1 VTRAGA
7 AASQSQ
13 GRDHINAQEG
23 LAMASNDVD
32 EYVKTKLPPQHHG
45 VVSML
50 RELMNECAPTAHE
63 VISYGSPAWK
73 SNKILAIIS
82 PSKTHITFAFSRG
95 AEFNDAHG
103 LLEGVGKTTRHV
115 KIKNLDAVNQNA
127 LRDYIQQAVALD

>member
-1 VTRAGA
+1 MTG
-7 AASQSQ
+7 
-13 GRDHINAQEG
+13 
-23 LAMASNDVD
+23 NDVD
-32 EYVKTKLPPQHHG
+32 EYVKSKLPPQHQG
-45 VVSML
+45 VVGIL
-50 RELMNECAPTAHE
+50 RELMSECAPDARE

-115 KIKNLDAVNQNA
+115 KIKSLDGVNHDA
-127 LRDYIQQAVALD
+127 LRDYIRQAVALD